1 MRYLKV
7 LITVLLFFLSMI
19 FFFQNQTI
27 LSTEMVLQLNLFFME
42 PMQSIAL
49 PFYFLVLAAF
59 LVGALSALLILI
71 WDKMQLS
78 ARCMK
83 ANWRVSSLEKEVTKL
98 KASQNKVESSGGL
111 FSRKPK
117 EDKSLS
123 ASTTAPKEK
132 PVVEDIVAPDP
143 DKH

>member
-7 LITVLLFFLSMI
+7 LLIVLLFFLSMI
-19 FFFQNQTI
+19 FFFQNQAI
-27 LSTEMVLQLNLFFME
+27 LSTEMVLQLNLFFIE
-42 PMQSIAL
+42 PMKSITL

-83 ANWRVSSLEKEVTKL
+83 ATWRVSSLEKELAKL
-98 KASQNKVESSGGL
+98 KAAQGKIENSGGL

-117 EDKSLS
+117 EDKKLTAS
-123 ASTTAPKEK
+123 AIAPKEK
-132 PVVEDIVAPDP
+132 PVVEDITAPDP